1 MSEAAGT
8 AVRAAV
14 AAVDLGATS
23 GRVMLGLVGTDGGIE
38 LIEAGRFPNG
48 ATRGDGRLAWDVDAL
63 WDGIRAG
70 LAAAGRLAREHGRTG
85 LDAIGIDSWAVDYV
99 LTGPDGER
107 IGEAV
112 CYRDDRTE
120 GFPEQVAAQVPRS
133 RQYAITG
140 IAQQVFNTI
149 HQLAADDRL
158 AGAPAGTTALLIPDW
173 VAFRLTGVRRT
184 EVTNA
189 STTGLLDA
197 RTRDWS
203 AELLAAIGID
213 ASLFAPLVEPGER
226 IGTVTPSLGEQ
237 LGIGEVPV
245 IAVGSHD
252 TASAVAAV
260 PMTDPG
266 AAWISS
272 GTWSLVGL
280 ELGEP
285 VTTDDARLR
294 GFTNEAGVG
303 GSIRF
308 LENVMGMWLLSECQ
322 REWAEAGE
330 EHELGMLLAQAA
342 AAEGGRFV
350 VDATAPEFL
359 PPGDMVGRRRHH
371 ARDPGPGDPLR
382 ARFPGG
388 CLPRGSARRLR
399 GLGPRPAD
407 GAAHRRRRLPQ
418 RAALPAHGRC
428 PGHRGRGRAR
438 GGVGAGQCDRPG
450 PGARGPARR
459 PRGGAGA
466 ARAVPRAAE
475 VRAAAVRRVGPRGLR
490 AAAARTAA
498 ARGGLASRP
507 VRSMHRSGTRPAL
520 STARA
525 VSLHLLDAP
534 GRRRLRGRGRQARRR
549 SV

>member
-359 PPGDMVGRRRHH
+359 PPGDMVGRIRRAA
-371 ARDPGPGDPLR
+371 ARDDGTMPETPAQVTRCVLDSLAAAYREAVRDACEASGRALPTVLHIVGGGSRNELLCQLTADALGIEVVAGP
-382 ARFPGG
+382 AEA
-388 CLPRGSARRLR
+388 SA
-399 GLGPRPAD
+399 LGNAIVQAQAL
-407 GAAHRRRRLPQ
+407 G
-418 RAALPAHGRC
+418 ALPA
-428 PGHRGRGRAR
+428 
-438 GGVGAGQCDRPG
+438 DL
-450 PGARGPARR
+450 
-459 PRGGAGA
+459 GA
-466 ARAVPRAAE
+466 ARAQLAQSPELRRYAPR
-475 VRAAAVRRVGPRGLR
+475 R
-490 AAAARTAA
+490 
-498 ARGGLASRP
+498 
-507 VRSMHRSGTRPAL
+507 
-520 STARA
+520 
-525 VSLHLLDAP
+525 
-534 GRRRLRGRGRQARRR
+534 
-549 SV
+549 

>member
-1 MSEAAGT
+1 MS
-8 AVRAAV
+8 AV

-48 ATRGDGRLAWDVDAL
+48 ATSRDGRLAWDVDAL

-70 LAAAGRLAREHGRTG
+70 LAAAGRRAREHGRTG

-112 CYRDDRTE
+112 CYRDERTE
-120 GFPEQVAAQVPRS
+120 GFPEQVAARVPRS
-133 RQYAITG
+133 RQFEITG

-158 AGAPAGTTALLIPDW
+158 AGAPAGTAALLIPDW

-203 AELLAAIGID
+203 AELLAAIGVD

-226 IGTVTPSLGEQ
+226 IGTVSPELGEQ

-260 PMTDPG
+260 PMTDG
-266 AAWISS
+266 GAWISS

-280 ELGEP
+280 ELDGP
-285 VTTDDARLR
+285 VATDDARLR

-322 REWAEAGE
+322 REWAASGA
-330 EHELGMLLAQAA
+330 EHDLATLLAQARDV
-342 AAEGGRFV
+342 EGGRFLI
-350 VDATAPEFL
+350 DATAPEFL
-359 PPGDMVGRRRHH
+359 PPGDMVGRIRRAA
-371 ARDPGPGDPLR
+371 ARDD
-382 ARFPGG
+382 
-388 CLPRGSARRLR
+388 GSM
-399 GLGPRPAD
+399 PETPAQVTRCVLD
-407 GAAHRRRRLPQ
+407 SL
-418 RAALPAHGRC
+418 ALAYREAVRDAC
-428 PGHRGRGRAR
+428 EASGRAR
-438 GGVGAGQCDRPG
+438 PPVLHIVGGGSRNELLCQLTADALGIEVVA
-450 PGARGPARR
+450 GPAEASALGNVIVQAQALGALPVDLGAVRAQLAQSPELRR
-459 PRGGAGA
+459 YAPRG
-466 ARAVPRAAE
+466 
-475 VRAAAVRRVGPRGLR
+475 
-490 AAAARTAA
+490 
-498 ARGGLASRP
+498 
-507 VRSMHRSGTRPAL
+507 
-520 STARA
+520 
-525 VSLHLLDAP
+525 
-534 GRRRLRGRGRQARRR
+534 
-549 SV
+549 